1 MSEMLRAVPLLIPAL
16 LFAPPAGAQ
25 TDPDVRELKSY
36 RLTMAAVRQVD
47 AATAAMVT
55 EMKKDPKYQEFLKL
69 EAQISA
75 LEKKGAPSEVEQKLA
90 ADIEALE
97 SKGEWTDAEA
107 ARLEQLREQ
116 LDALEQ
122 KRVMRTEAEDARLEQ
137 LREQRD
143 ALEAS
148 TGPRLEEANTLSEWE
163 AAIRQYPPMA
173 RALRAAGMSPRDYAK
188 FMLSML
194 GAGMVAG
201 LKTAGHMKEM
211 PKEVAG
217 VVSAENVKF
226 VEQHAA
232 ELTAL
237 QKKWEALGKTERS
250 GR

>member
-1 MSEMLRAVPLLIPAL
+1 MSKMLRAVPLWIPVL

-25 TDPDVRELKSY
+25 TDPDLRELKSY

-47 AATAAMVT
+47 AATVAMAA
-55 EMKKDPKYQEFLKL
+55 EMKKDSKYQEYLRL

-75 LEKKGAPSEVEQKLA
+75 LEKKGTPTEAEQKLA

-97 SKGEWTDAEA
+97 SKEELTDVEA

-122 KRVMRTEAEDARLEQ
+122 KREMRTEAEDARLEQ

-143 ALEAS
+143 SLEAAV
-148 TGPRLEEANTLSEWE
+148 GPGLEKAETLSDWE

-173 RALRAAGMSPRDYAK
+173 RALRAAGMSPRDCAK
-188 FMLSML
+188 FWLSMF

-201 LKTAGHMKEM
+201 LKMAGHVQEM
-211 PKEVAG
+211 PKDLAE

-226 VEQHAA
+226 VEEHAA

-237 QKKWEALGKTERS
+237 QKKWEALRQT
-250 GR
+250 GRND

>member
-1 MSEMLRAVPLLIPAL
+1 MQAVPLVFPL
-16 LFAPPAGAQ
+16 LLVAPLARAQ
-25 TDPDVRELKSY
+25 NDPDMRELQSY

-47 AATAAMVT
+47 AATMAMMA
-55 EMKKDPKYQEFLKL
+55 EMKKDPKYQEYLKL
-69 EAQISA
+69 EAEISA
-75 LEKKGAPSEVEQKLA
+75 LEKKGAPTEAEQKLA

-97 SKGEWTDAEA
+97 SKGEWTEAEA

-122 KRVMRTEAEDARLEQ
+122 KRPVRTEADEARLTR

-143 ALEAS
+143 ALDET
-148 TGPRLEEANTLSEWE
+148 TGPQLERAETLSEWE

-194 GAGMVAG
+194 GAGMAAG
-201 LKTAGHMKEM
+201 MKTAGLVKEL
-211 PKEVAG
+211 PKEVTD
-217 VVSAENVKF
+217 VIPAENIRF

-232 ELTAL
+232 ELAAL
-237 QKKWEALGKTERS
+237 QKKWEALGKTP
-250 GR
+250 

>member
-1 MSEMLRAVPLLIPAL
+1 MSEMLRAVQL
-16 LFAPPAGAQ
+16 LFLVLLFPPLAGAQ
-25 TDPDVRELKSY
+25 ADADTRELRGY

-47 AATAAMVT
+47 RATEAMVA
-55 EMKKDPKYQEFLKL
+55 EMKKDPRYQEFLKL
-69 EAQISA
+69 EAEISA
-75 LEKKGAPSEVEQKLA
+75 LEKKGAPTEAEQKLA

-122 KRVMRTEAEDARLEQ
+122 KRAGRTEAEEARLER

-143 ALEAS
+143 ALEAT

-201 LKTAGHMKEM
+201 LKMAGHVKEM
-211 PKEVAG
+211 SKEVAE

-226 VEQHAA
+226 VEEHAA

-237 QKKWEALGKTERS
+237 QKKWEALGKT

>member
-1 MSEMLRAVPLLIPAL
+1 MSEMLRAVPLLFPVL
-16 LFAPPAGAQ
+16 LFAPLAGAQ
-25 TDPDVRELKSY
+25 TDADMRELRAY

-47 AATAAMVT
+47 AATVAMAA

-75 LEKKGAPSEVEQKLA
+75 LEQKGAPTEAEQKLA

-97 SKGEWTDAEA
+97 SKEEWTDAEA

-122 KRVMRTEAEDARLEQ
+122 RRAGRTEADEARLEQ

-143 ALEAS
+143 ALEAAV
-148 TGPRLEEANTLSEWE
+148 GPGLEKAESLSDWE

-188 FMLSML
+188 FWLSML

-201 LKTAGHMKEM
+201 LKMAGHMQAM
-211 PKEVAG
+211 PKEVAD

-237 QKKWEALGKTERS
+237 QKKWEALGKT